1 MWLKMGRIHHHYLTV
16 ALLQEMG
23 NEKKIDE

>member
-1 MWLKMGRIHHHYLTV
+1 MWLKMGKIHYHYLNV

>member
-1 MWLKMGRIHHHYLTV
+1 MWLKMGKIYYHYLTV

-23 NEKKIDE
+23 NEKKMDE